1 MNLGINIFLWITYLV
16 SLYFSVFILLIYLD
30 KKDIFRKEET
40 DSLEKEREDFF
51 LQKHPLVSVLVPAYN
66 EEKTI
71 IRTLE
76 SVHQLDY
83 PQEKLEVIVIDD
95 GSKDKTKM
103 MVSWYIQDK
112 PNFRL
117 ISHQNCGKA
126 ASLNQALK
134 IAKGEFFACLD
145 ADSFVD
151 RATLKKM
158 LMQYHNEN
166 DPKLAIITPAM
177 KVYQPKNLLQRLQW
191 LEYIVIIL
199 IARLSSQIDSLYVA
213 PGPFS
218 LYRTEIIRK
227 LGGFDEK
234 SITEDQEIAY
244 RVQKEQYKIR
254 QCPKGYVYTVAP
266 EAIKPFYRQRRRWYL
281 GSLDCVYKY
290 RGLIANKKYG
300 DFGMMQMIKNALGY
314 FLAIT
319 GMGLAVY
326 ILVLPLLEKLKNLI
340 LIKFNIWPY
349 LLTLKLNLNFLS
361 FLLIDFRKGMIIVF
375 LGLVGLIL
383 FYLAHKNAN
392 EKMIRFGWIPLI
404 PYAFFYYL
412 LKGSILL
419 LSLFEFARGKRIKW

>member
-1 MNLGINIFLWITYLV
+1 MNLGINIFLWIIYVV

-30 KKDIFRKEET
+30 KKEIFKKEEN
-40 DSLEKEREDFF
+40 DSLEQEGIAPS
-51 LQKHPLVSVLVPAYN
+51 LQKLPLVSVLVPAYN

-83 PQEKLEVIVIDD
+83 PRDRIEVIVIDD
-95 GSKDKTKM
+95 GSKDKTKK
-103 MVSWYIQDK
+103 MVEWYIQDK
-112 PNFRL
+112 SQFKL

-126 ASLNQALK
+126 ASLNKALK

-158 LMQYHNEN
+158 LTQYYSEN

-227 LGGFDEK
+227 FGGFDEK

-244 RVQKEQYKIR
+244 RVQKEQYKIK

-290 RGLIANKKYG
+290 RGLIANRKYG
-300 DFGMMQMIKNALGY
+300 DFGMMQMVKNALGY

-319 GMGLAVY
+319 GMGLAFY
-326 ILVLPLLEKLKNLI
+326 LIILPLLEKLKNLI

-361 FLLIDFRKGMIIVF
+361 FLLIDFRKGVIIVF
-375 LGLVGLIL
+375 LGLVGLTL

-412 LKGSILL
+412 LKGTILL
-419 LSLFEFARGKRIKW
+419 LSLFEFARGRKIKW

>member
-1 MNLGINIFLWITYLV
+1 MNLGINIFLWMTYVV
-16 SLYFSVFILLIYLD
+16 SLYFAVFILLIYLD
-30 KKDIFRKEET
+30 KKDIFRKEEN
-40 DSLEKEREDFF
+40 DSSGQDGKDHS
-51 LQKHPLVSVLVPAYN
+51 LQKLPLVSVLIPAYN

-76 SVHQLDY
+76 SVYQLDY
-83 PQEKLEVIVIDD
+83 PKEKLEVIVIDD
-95 GSKDKTKM
+95 GSKDKTKK
-103 MVSWYIQDK
+103 MVEWYVQDK
-112 PNFRL
+112 SNFKL

-126 ASLNQALK
+126 VSLNKALK

-151 RATLKKM
+151 RTTLKKM
-158 LMQYHNEN
+158 LRQYYSEN

-244 RVQKEQYKIR
+244 RVQKEQYKIK

-319 GMGLAVY
+319 GIAIAFYL
-326 ILVLPLLEKLKNLI
+326 IILPLLEKLKNLI

-361 FLLIDFRKGMIIVF
+361 FLLIDFRKGVIIVF
-375 LGLVGLIL
+375 LGIVGLTL

-392 EKMIRFGWIPLI
+392 EKMIKFGWIPLI

-412 LKGSILL
+412 LKGTILL
-419 LSLFEFARGKRIKW
+419 LSLFEFARGKKIKW

>member
-1 MNLGINIFLWITYLV
+1 MNLGINIFLWMTYVV
-16 SLYFSVFILLIYLD
+16 SLYFAVFILLIYLD
-30 KKDIFRKEET
+30 KKDIFRKEEN
-40 DSLEKEREDFF
+40 DSSGQDGKDHS
-51 LQKHPLVSVLVPAYN
+51 LQKLPLVSVLIPAYN

-76 SVHQLDY
+76 SVYQLDY
-83 PQEKLEVIVIDD
+83 PKEKLEVIVIDD
-95 GSKDKTKM
+95 GSKDKTKK
-103 MVSWYIQDK
+103 MVEWYVQDK
-112 PNFRL
+112 SNFKL

-126 ASLNQALK
+126 VSLNKALK

-158 LMQYHNEN
+158 LRQYYSEN

-244 RVQKEQYKIR
+244 RVQKEQYKIK

-319 GMGLAVY
+319 GIAIAFYL
-326 ILVLPLLEKLKNLI
+326 IILPLLEKLKNLI

-361 FLLIDFRKGMIIVF
+361 FLLIDFRKGVIIVF
-375 LGLVGLIL
+375 LGIVGLTL

-392 EKMIRFGWIPLI
+392 EKMIKFGWIPLI

-412 LKGSILL
+412 LKGTILL
-419 LSLFEFARGKRIKW
+419 LSLFEFARGKKIKW